1 MWFRRKEKPM
11 VQFIKTAEE
20 RVAEVVQKA
29 GAVVKAG
36 EQAAF
41 KRIVTVFDEVMD
53 RIEKALVDEG
63 LKLDQEAEDALAVLK
78 HKLSDLKDKIV

>member
-1 MWFRRKEKPM
+1 MWFSRKEKTM

-20 RVAEVVQKA
+20 RIAEVVQKA
-29 GAVVKAG
+29 EAVVKAG

-41 KRIVTVFDEVMD
+41 KRIVAVFDEVVD

-63 LKLDQEAEDALAVLK
+63 LMLDQEAEDAFAVLK

>member
-29 GAVVKAG
+29 EAVVKAE